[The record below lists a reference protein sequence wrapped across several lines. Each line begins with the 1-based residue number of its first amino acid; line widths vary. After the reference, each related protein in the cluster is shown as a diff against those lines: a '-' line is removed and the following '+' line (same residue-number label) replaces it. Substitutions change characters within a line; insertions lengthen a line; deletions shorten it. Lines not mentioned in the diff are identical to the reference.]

1 MLDGY
6 VCDADEKMRGPSMDI
21 DEKSTA
27 FSQAQIS
34 APPPNTRRHTI
45 NTMMT
50 TTIIPEPTP
59 PVAPDAQRRFSWLPR
74 SATSSPR
81 SPTFRQR
88 TASPFDDD
96 DDDDYPY
103 SDTNPFGEDFREQNE
118 LTLRDALDDHGH
130 DREGGNP
137 FEECEY
143 ELPSQSGPKR
153 EGTWSKFKK
162 AMSPRRAISK
172 WRYRKVNHSA
182 LGDGPGEDDGKDPH
196 GQVS

>member
-6 VCDADEKMRGPSMDI
+6 ECDPDDKMRGPSMDI

-34 APPPNTRRHTI
+34 TPPAATRRHTI

-59 PVAPDAQRRFSWLPR
+59 PVADPQRRFSWLPR
-74 SATSSPR
+74 SATPSLR
-81 SPTFRQR
+81 SPTFRRR

-96 DDDDYPY
+96 DY
-103 SDTNPFGEDFREQNE
+103 SYAESNPFGEDFREQNE
-118 LTLRDALDDHGH
+118 QAARDWDREHGH
-130 DREGGNP
+130 DQGENP
-137 FEECEY
+137 FEDCEY
-143 ELPSQSGPKR
+143 ELPPAAVKKD
-153 EGTWSKFKK
+153 GTWTKFKK

-172 WRYRKVNHSA
+172 WKYRKVKHE
-182 LGDGPGEDDGKDPH
+182 GMRPGPDDPDHGEDGRH
-196 GQVS
+196 QGQVS